1 MLAIRAARAGGPEV
15 LEPVEAPTPVA
26 GPSEILVRNEAVG
39 LNFID
44 TYHRTG
50 LYPVDFPAVLGVEG
64 AGRVEA
70 VGEGV
75 TRFRPGDRAAYASG
89 MGAYAQFRAID
100 EGRAVRRALMLWT

>member
-15 LEPVEAPTPVA
+15 LEAADLPTPKA
-26 GPSEILVRNEAVG
+26 GPGEVLIRNEAVG

-44 TYHRTG
+44 TYHRSG

-64 AGRVEA
+64 AGVVEA

-75 TRFRPGDRAAYASG
+75 TRFTPGDRAAYAGG
-89 MGAYAQFRAID
+89 MGAYAEYRVLP
-100 EGRAVRRALMLWT
+100 EGR